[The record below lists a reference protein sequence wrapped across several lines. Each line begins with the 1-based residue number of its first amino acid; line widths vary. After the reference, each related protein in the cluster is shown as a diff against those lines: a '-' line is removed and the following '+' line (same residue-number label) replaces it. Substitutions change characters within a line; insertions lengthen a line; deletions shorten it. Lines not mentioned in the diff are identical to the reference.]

1 MQKEILEA
9 NRSPKLR
16 VYVIWYSMLP
26 TDARSRWGW
35 TGGILDESRVTHYW
49 DEQKRVG
56 RLFAGKDPES
66 KDPDV
71 VWDAF
76 YVYGPDAHWSSARPE
91 SLIVS
96 GSTVLDEFA
105 ALKSKLLPMLTDK

>member
-1 MQKEILEA
+1 MQKEILRA
-9 NRSPKLR
+9 NPSPKLR

-26 TDARSRWGW
+26 TDARSHWRW
-35 TGGILDESRVTHYW
+35 TGGVLEDARVTHYW

-66 KDPDV
+66 NDPDV

-76 YVYGPDAHWSSARPE
+76 YVYGPDAQWSSARPE
-91 SLIVS
+91 PLIVS
-96 GSTVLDEFA
+96 GSTVLDEFDS
-105 ALKSKLLPMLTDK
+105 LKSKLLPLLTAK